1 MCGGF
6 FHHFSADILTAGEKD
21 VIKMF
26 FQQAGV
32 FRTSTGDNCNHLRRK
47 TFPDHFFNQLTGI
60 RMNKHLVSESR
71 CFRQQLRQSVDQER
85 AGTDNSMDS

>member
-6 FHHFSADILTAGEKD
+6 FHHFSADILTTGEKD

-60 RMNKHLVSESR
+60 R
-71 CFRQQLRQSVDQER
+71 
-85 AGTDNSMDS
+85 